1 MEFDLKIEDSEL
13 INYIKK
19 LLIMAMLF
27 FIATTIIGM
36 INALDFADDYLSRG
50 ILLFHLHS
58 GTIAWIS
65 TGVSAALIWA
75 YTKERTISS
84 HFKNQISRFY
94 KFWQMIIPSYCL
106 IILISFQLETY
117 FVLPIFGFLTVL
129 GFIWAAYL
137 AFIERNNISNF
148 GVPHISFIIGLAIAG
163 YAGFI
168 GTLLGLQYSLKLIF
182 IPGDGIVSHAGAM
195 EIGYIFLIFTGI
207 CELFLNKNPVLKL
220 NLIDIS
226 QPTIFLISAM
236 SISFGSLL
244 DNSTL
249 MTISVP
255 LQILGFIIFIYR
267 MFPLIFDKENYLH
280 ISRRFFIMIPLFL
293 FIVIV
298 FLISILSIVISTNN
312 ENDPRIMRII
322 IALNHGE
329 LVGSA
334 SGGLFGMIS
343 LFSSIRSSN
352 QLKRLENI
360 GFYLMYVGLI
370 GFLVGLAFNLILH
383 FAIIMGVGIIL
394 LTIIYTYCFLKY

>member
-36 INALDFADDYLSRG
+36 INALDFADDYLGRG

-207 CELFLNKNPVLKL
+207 CELFLKLFLINSVADLEVTSTLKSVLESRCRETILPNIPFAPKTKTLKL
-220 NLIDIS
+220 LINFRRVVS
-226 QPTIFLISAM
+226 PR
-236 SISFGSLL
+236 
-244 DNSTL
+244 
-249 MTISVP
+249 VP
-255 LQILGFIIFIYR
+255 KF
-267 MFPLIFDKENYLH
+267 
-280 ISRRFFIMIPLFL
+280 
-293 FIVIV
+293 
-298 FLISILSIVISTNN
+298 
-312 ENDPRIMRII
+312 
-322 IALNHGE
+322 
-329 LVGSA
+329 
-334 SGGLFGMIS
+334 
-343 LFSSIRSSN
+343 
-352 QLKRLENI
+352 
-360 GFYLMYVGLI
+360 
-370 GFLVGLAFNLILH
+370 
-383 FAIIMGVGIIL
+383 
-394 LTIIYTYCFLKY
+394 

>member
-1 MEFDLKIEDSEL
+1 
-13 INYIKK
+13 
-19 LLIMAMLF
+19 
-27 FIATTIIGM
+27 
-36 INALDFADDYLSRG
+36 
-50 ILLFHLHS
+50 
-58 GTIAWIS
+58 
-65 TGVSAALIWA
+65 
-75 YTKERTISS
+75 
-84 HFKNQISRFY
+84 
-94 KFWQMIIPSYCL
+94 
-106 IILISFQLETY
+106 
-117 FVLPIFGFLTVL
+117 
-129 GFIWAAYL
+129 
-137 AFIERNNISNF
+137 
-148 GVPHISFIIGLAIAG
+148 
-163 YAGFI
+163 
-168 GTLLGLQYSLKLIF
+168 
-182 IPGDGIVSHAGAM
+182 M

-343 LFSSIRSSN
+343 LFSSIRSS
-352 QLKRLENI
+352 
-360 GFYLMYVGLI
+360 
-370 GFLVGLAFNLILH
+370 
-383 FAIIMGVGIIL
+383 
-394 LTIIYTYCFLKY
+394 